1 MQPDLFAQP
10 YPSTP
15 GTYNQPTSI
24 QAANDMQP
32 KASRLRG
39 LCIDALIDYGNMTPD
54 ETAAFLGFDKLSI
67 RPRFSELKAMGEIVD
82 TGERRS
88 NDSGKKAIVWA
99 ISTHN

>member
-24 QAANDMQP
+24 QAAASMQP

-39 LCIDALIDYGNMTPD
+39 LCLDALIDYGNMTPD
-54 ETAAFLGFDKLSI
+54 ETAAFLGLDKLSI
-67 RPRFSELKAMGEIVD
+67 RPRFSELKTMGEIVD
-82 TGERRS
+82 TGERRA
-88 NDSGKKAIVWA
+88 NNSGKKAIVWT
-99 ISTHN
+99 ISNT